1 MMIQQAIVTGQ
12 NQVEL
17 QEVEFND
24 SLGPDEFLVD
34 TECTFISAG
43 TELANYTGKESQVFQ
58 PGSWCA
64 YPWRSGYA
72 HVGKVT
78 AVGDNVTRVKE
89 GQRVFT
95 CGPHASAIK
104 ASQRRLAIAVPDG
117 MDPAVAAASRMAG
130 VATTAVVV
138 ADLGLHP
145 QVVVFGLGMV
155 GNLAAQAFRILGG
168 RVIGVDLMPERRALA
183 ERCGIPV
190 TVGGTPD
197 EVRQAIAEA
206 TNGAMADIAVE
217 ATGLSPVVLQALG
230 VTANLG
236 QCILL
241 GSPRAPVDGNLTA
254 AFSDI
259 HLRNLTLRGAL
270 EWILP
275 EYPPVA
281 TFGGRTLPLLSHYDK
296 QAMIFDWIQRG
307 EMQVA
312 PLISHRLPAWQ
323 VKKGYD
329 GLLQHP
335 ATYTGVV
342 LEWK

>member
-1 MMIQQAIVTGQ
+1 MRIQQVIVTGH

-17 QEVEFND
+17 QDVELDAN
-24 SLGPDEFLVD
+24 LGPDEFLVE
-34 TECTFISAG
+34 TESTFISAG
-43 TELANYTGKESQVFQ
+43 TELANYTGKEPQVFQ

-72 HVGKVT
+72 NVGIVTEVGK
-78 AVGDNVTRVKE
+78 DVTRVE
-89 GQRVFT
+89 VGQRVFT
-95 CGPHASAIK
+95 CGAHASVIK
-104 ASQRRLAIAVPDG
+104 ASQQSMAIAVPDG

-130 VATTAVVV
+130 VATTSVVV
-138 ADLGLHP
+138 AELGLHP
-145 QVVVFGLGMV
+145 KVVVFGLGMV

-168 RVIGVDLMPERRALA
+168 SVIGVDPMPERRALA

-190 TVGGTPD
+190 TVGGTPE
-197 EVRQAIAEA
+197 EVRQAIADA
-206 TNGAMADIAVE
+206 TDGAMADIAVE

-241 GSPRAPVDGNLTA
+241 GSPRAPIDGNLTE

-281 TFGGRTLPLLSHYDK
+281 TYGGKTLPLLSHYDK
-296 QAMIFDWIQRG
+296 MAMIFDWIQRG
-307 EMQVA
+307 DMKID
-312 PLISHRLPAWQ
+312 PLISHRLPAQQ
-323 VKKGYD
+323 VKEGYD
-329 GLLQHP
+329 GLLQLP
-335 ATYTGVV
+335 GTYTGVV
-342 LEWK
+342 LEW